1 MMPFKLILYR
11 EHLLMKVL
19 ILYYIMKICRPCC
32 GVLSMTSQEWMS
44 WWRIA
49 IMKQIPEEQKFCP
62 FCGSDRIK
70 FVLKKEHR
78 VRAVSAAIVSML
90 ATVPPGGNHW
100 EYICDHCG
108 KAFEKPVT
116 EFNPSALEEKD

>member
-1 MMPFKLILYR
+1 
-11 EHLLMKVL
+11 
-19 ILYYIMKICRPCC
+19 
-32 GVLSMTSQEWMS
+32 
-44 WWRIA
+44 
-49 IMKQIPEEQKFCP
+49 
-62 FCGSDRIK
+62 
-70 FVLKKEHR
+70 
-78 VRAVSAAIVSML
+78 ML

>member
-1 MMPFKLILYR
+1 MVADCDYEAAMQ
-11 EHLLMKVL
+11 LLRQNQM
-19 ILYYIMKICRPCC
+19 
-32 GVLSMTSQEWMS
+32 
-44 WWRIA
+44 
-49 IMKQIPEEQKFCP
+49 IPEEQKFCP

>member
-1 MMPFKLILYR
+1 M
-11 EHLLMKVL
+11 
-19 ILYYIMKICRPCC
+19 
-32 GVLSMTSQEWMS
+32 
-44 WWRIA
+44 
-49 IMKQIPEEQKFCP
+49 
-62 FCGSDRIK
+62 
-70 FVLKKEHR
+70 
-78 VRAVSAAIVSML
+78 RAVSAAIVSML